1 MRGSFRSGADAA
13 RGDFMSLSFER
24 LEPRQPF
31 AAWQNDDLACDV
43 DASELVTSADALVVL
58 QDISRN
64 SPRRLDPEKA
74 DPSQP
79 FFDVNGDNYLW
90 PLDALLILNAIARHP
105 NPPTVAASIDQGDD
119 PNSNGVVLGDEIR
132 LGCQSDPTSRV
143 RVFVDREGDAASQ
156 IVWQGKTDGSGI
168 AAPVVPVVR
177 GANRLTIEVRDE
189 LGQKGELVKL
199 VNRGDVV
206 ADWNATLLNA
216 VRDRT
221 TTSDDPVPNRIVNS
235 RPAEVTKNLAMVHTA
250 MFDAIN
256 AVEGR
261 YRSYLSDLPSDP
273 LASPATALATAAH
286 RVSTHLYPEANQ
298 VAVLDAT
305 LAASLASVPEG
316 TAKQRGIL
324 LGEAIAR
331 RMIEAREGDGS
342 SAPSAYAPSGQIG
355 RWGRTGPGFF
365 PPELPMWGEVK
376 PFVLADVAD
385 IRVAA
390 PPKLDSAEYAAAVDQ
405 VLRLGRV
412 DSTTRTSEQTEI
424 ANFWADGAGT
434 ATPPGHWNRIA
445 SDVLMSRPMELI
457 DSARTMAMLNLALA
471 DAAIA
476 AWDVKYLYDF
486 WRPID
491 AITKA
496 AADGN
501 DATVQDA
508 SWSPLL
514 RTPPHPSYVSGHSTF
529 SAAAATVLTRLLGD
543 NVSFTTTNDPKTGLT
558 QTPIP
563 ESALVTRRFAS
574 FAQAAEEAGV
584 SRVYGGIH
592 FPFDNTAGQALGRS
606 VGEAIVNS
614 RLYPAI

>member
-1 MRGSFRSGADAA
+1 M
-13 RGDFMSLSFER
+13 
-24 LEPRQPF
+24 
-31 AAWQNDDLACDV
+31 
-43 DASELVTSADALVVL
+43 
-58 QDISRN
+58 
-64 SPRRLDPEKA
+64 
-74 DPSQP
+74 
-79 FFDVNGDNYLW
+79 
-90 PLDALLILNAIARHP
+90 
-105 NPPTVAASIDQGDD
+105 
-119 PNSNGVVLGDEIR
+119 
-132 LGCQSDPTSRV
+132 
-143 RVFVDREGDAASQ
+143 
-156 IVWQGKTDGSGI
+156 
-168 AAPVVPVVR
+168 
-177 GANRLTIEVRDE
+177 
-189 LGQKGELVKL
+189 VKL

-216 VRDRT
+216 VRDWT
-221 TTSDDPVPNRIVNS
+221 TTSNDPVPNRIVNS
-235 RPAEVTKNLAMVHTA
+235 RPAEVTKNLAMVHAA

-256 AVEGR
+256 AVEGK
-261 YRSYLSDLPSDP
+261 YRSYLADLPSDP
-273 LASPATALATAAH
+273 LASPITALATAAH
-286 RVSTHLYPEANQ
+286 RVSIHLYPDANQ

-316 TAKQRGIL
+316 TAKQRGVL

-342 SAPSAYAPSGQIG
+342 SAPSTYTPSGEIG
-355 RWGRTGPGFF
+355 RWGRTGPGFL
-365 PPELPMWGEVK
+365 PPELPMWGQVK
-376 PFVLADVAD
+376 PFVLEDVTGV
-385 IRVAA
+385 RVAA
-390 PPKLDSAEYAAAVDQ
+390 PPALDSAEYAAAVDQ
-405 VLRLGRV
+405 VMRVGRV
-412 DSTTRTSEQTEI
+412 DSTARTIEQTEI

-445 SDVLMSRPMELI
+445 SDVLMSRSPELI

-486 WRPID
+486 WRPIG
-491 AITKA
+491 AINQA

-508 SWSPLL
+508 SWTPLL
-514 RTPPHPSYVSGHSTF
+514 RTPPHPTYVSGHSTF
-529 SAAAATVLTRLLGD
+529 SAAAATVLTHLLGD

-563 ESALVTRRFAS
+563 VQSLVTRRFAN
-574 FAQAAEEAGV
+574 FAEAAEEAGS

-614 RLYPAI
+614 QL

>member
-1 MRGSFRSGADAA
+1 MP
-13 RGDFMSLSFER
+13 LSFER
-24 LEPRQPF
+24 LEPRQLF

-43 DASELVTSADALVVL
+43 DASALVTTDDALVVL

-64 SPRRLDPEKA
+64 ASRRLEPEKVDPA
-74 DPSQP
+74 DP
-79 FFDVNGDNYLW
+79 FLDVNGDNYLW

-105 NPPTVAASIDQGDD
+105 TPPTVAASIDRIDD
-119 PNSNGVVLGDEIR
+119 PNASGVVLDDEIR
-132 LGCQSDPTSRV
+132 LGCRSVPGSRV
-143 RVFVDREGDAASQ
+143 RVFVDREGDAAPR
-156 IVWQGKTDGSGI
+156 VAWQGVTDADG
-168 AAPVVPVVR
+168 AFAPVVPVVR
-177 GANRLTIEVRDE
+177 GANRLTIEVRNE
-189 LGQKGELVKL
+189 LGQKGQMVKL

-216 VRDRT
+216 VRDWT
-221 TTSDDPVPNRIVNS
+221 TTSNDPVPNRIVNS
-235 RPAEVTKNLAMVHTA
+235 RPAEVTKNLAMVHAA

-256 AVEGR
+256 AVEGK
-261 YRSYLSDLPSDP
+261 YRSYLADLPSDP
-273 LASPATALATAAH
+273 LASPITALATAAH
-286 RVSTHLYPEANQ
+286 RVSIHLYPDANQ

-316 TAKQRGIL
+316 TAKQRGVL

-342 SAPSAYAPSGQIG
+342 SAPSTYTPSGEIG
-355 RWGRTGPGFF
+355 RWGRTGPGFL
-365 PPELPMWGEVK
+365 PPELPMWGQVK
-376 PFVLADVAD
+376 PFVLEDVTGV
-385 IRVAA
+385 RVAA
-390 PPKLDSAEYAAAVDQ
+390 PPALDSAEYAAAVDQ
-405 VLRLGRV
+405 VMRVGRV
-412 DSTTRTSEQTEI
+412 DSTARTIEQTEI

-445 SDVLMSRPMELI
+445 SDVLMSRSPELI

-491 AITKA
+491 VINQA

-508 SWSPLL
+508 SWTPLL
-514 RTPPHPSYVSGHSTF
+514 RTPPHPTYVSGHSTF
-529 SAAAATVLTRLLGD
+529 SAAAATVLTHLLGD

-563 ESALVTRRFAS
+563 VQSLVTRRFAN
-574 FAQAAEEAGV
+574 FAEAADEAGV

-592 FPFDNTAGQALGRS
+592 FPFDNTAGQALGRA

-614 RLYPAI
+614 QL